1 MLHSCQNLIN
11 LAMKYTKFH
20 SVDGA
25 APIVV
30 RKVGRH
36 QDTVA
41 IAALI
46 TIVHK
51 ADTAE
56 KAKLRSN
63 LGRPNDQRSKA
74 RESLQVLDDS
84 RDLCRDFLRQAESV
98 MSQKQRD
105 KQRRRE
111 ARKQKGRTAGLSPAQ
126 RQAAYEERCAK
137 RKAHELKLK
146 EFAEAERARQRA
158 AAQARESALA
168 DALASASVPAEG
180 GELRLLGLHDARRY
194 NYPPIVKINDIDF
207 VVAGVRNSDG
217 DTWLSLKP
225 KPPPMPPLD
234 RVPSVQRF
242 HGRLSPS
249 THLALAAAL
258 MLGGLDR
265 K

>member
-1 MLHSCQNLIN
+1 
-11 LAMKYTKFH
+11 
-20 SVDGA
+20 
-25 APIVV
+25 
-30 RKVGRH
+30 
-36 QDTVA
+36 
-41 IAALI
+41 
-46 TIVHK
+46 
-51 ADTAE
+51 
-56 KAKLRSN
+56 
-63 LGRPNDQRSKA
+63 
-74 RESLQVLDDS
+74 
-84 RDLCRDFLRQAESV
+84 

-111 ARKQKGRTAGLSPAQ
+111 ARKQKGRSPGLNPAQ

-146 EFAEAERARQRA
+146 ELAEAERARQRA

-225 KPPPMPPLD
+225 KPQPQPMPPLD
-234 RVPSVQRF
+234 RVPMQRF
-242 HGRLSPS
+242 RGRLGPS
-249 THLALAAAL
+249 GHLALAAAL